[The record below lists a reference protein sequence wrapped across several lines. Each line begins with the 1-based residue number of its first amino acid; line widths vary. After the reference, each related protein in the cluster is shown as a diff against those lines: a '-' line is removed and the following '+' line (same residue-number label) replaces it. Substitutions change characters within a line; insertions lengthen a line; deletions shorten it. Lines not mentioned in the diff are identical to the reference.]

1 MNHITL
7 GQTTPQDPVLPVVH
21 FVPYVLPGVHYVFTK
36 KLSAAHFDPL
46 KILLVGHLISVGY
59 LVYHSLQLF
68 V

>member
-1 MNHITL
+1 MFL
-7 GQTTPQDPVLPVVH
+7 Q
-21 FVPYVLPGVHYVFTK
+21 K
-36 KLSAAHFDPL
+36 KLSAAHFEPT